1 MATVLPPTFDPARAV
16 TLARAACA
24 AYRDHPAEIADILSK
39 SNLSGQIEPFSH
51 AETEGFIFT
60 DEDQCI
66 VSFRGSV
73 SVGDWVNN
81 ASIELVRWKAE
92 GLVHQGFR
100 DALEIAWDTLHPR
113 ILHQSKG
120 RTLWFA
126 GHSLGGALAVLAAM
140 RLRVESKLSADG
152 IYTFGMP
159 KLGDA
164 EFAAAVE
171 KYHGTNAFTFLNEG
185 DVVPWLPILPDSFEV
200 ACTGLRF
207 DKDGRIQPRP
217 GFLGAALLMLMGMMG
232 KPQEEWLNL
241 KAHGKEQYL
250 KLVETAFAK

>member
-1 MATVLPPTFDPARAV
+1 M
-16 TLARAACA
+16 
-24 AYRDHPAEIADILSK
+24 
-39 SNLSGQIEPFSH
+39 
-51 AETEGFIFT
+51 
-60 DEDQCI
+60 
-66 VSFRGSV
+66 SFRGSV

-100 DALEIAWDTLHPR
+100 DALEIAWADLHAK
-113 ILHQSKG
+113 ILQQSKG

-140 RLRVESKLSADG
+140 RLRAELKVVADG

-159 KLGDA
+159 KLGDSD
-164 EFAAAVE
+164 FAAAVDQH
-171 KYHGTNAFTFLNEG
+171 HGSRAFTFLNEG
-185 DVVPWLPILPDSFEV
+185 DVVPWLPILPDRFEV

-207 DKDGRIQPRP
+207 DKEGRVQPRP

-232 KPQEEWLNL
+232 KAQEEWLNP
-241 KAHGKEQYL
+241 KAHAKDQYL
-250 KLVETAFAK
+250 KLVEAAFGK